1 MPVVRNL
8 RFNSPARPEEAHP
21 KGESI
26 DMKRSMTKP
35 KSSAESG
42 RTPMDEALR
51 FLGARARTVR
61 EVERRLDACEFGE
74 VEVYETVERLKD
86 LGLLNDFT
94 YAELFVQTRLSTKP
108 VSRAHLREQLMQHE
122 VDRDALEQALLLVD
136 EETEAGSA
144 VAIAAKYAR
153 QGARLPEDEKRE
165 FVLKRLMARG
175 YSYDAA
181 RNALEQALSGEDE
194 A

>member
-1 MPVVRNL
+1 
-8 RFNSPARPEEAHP
+8 
-21 KGESI
+21 
-26 DMKRSMTKP
+26 
-35 KSSAESG
+35 
-42 RTPMDEALR
+42 MDEALR
-51 FLGARARTVR
+51 FLSARARTVR
-61 EVERRLDACEFGE
+61 EVERRLDACEYGE

-86 LGLLNDFT
+86 LGLLNDAAF
-94 YAELFVQTRLSTKP
+94 AEQFVQTRLSTKP

-136 EETEAGSA
+136 EEMEAGSA
-144 VAIAAKYAR
+144 VAVAAKYAR

-175 YSYDAA
+175 YNYDDA
-181 RNALEQALSGEDE
+181 RTALEQVLSGEGD

>member
-1 MPVVRNL
+1 
-8 RFNSPARPEEAHP
+8 
-21 KGESI
+21 
-26 DMKRSMTKP
+26 MTKP
-35 KSSAESG
+35 KPAAESG
-42 RTPMDEALR
+42 RTPMDAALR
-51 FLGARARTVR
+51 FLGGRARTVR

-86 LGLLNDFT
+86 LGLLNDASF
-94 YAELFVQTRLSTKP
+94 AEQFVQTRLSTKP

-122 VDRDALEQALLLVD
+122 VDRDAMEQALLLVD
-136 EETEAGSA
+136 EETETGSA
-144 VAIAAKYAR
+144 LAVAQKYAR
-153 QGARLPEDEKRE
+153 QSERLPEDERKE

-181 RNALEQALSGEDE
+181 RSALEQALGGEED

>member
-1 MPVVRNL
+1 MHVVRSS
-8 RFNSPARPEEAHP
+8 RFSSPAQPEGTHP
-21 KGESI
+21 KG
-26 DMKRSMTKP
+26 DLVNMKRSMTKP

-51 FLGARARTVR
+51 FLSARARTVR
-61 EVERRLDACEFGE
+61 EVERRLDACEYGE

-122 VDRDALEQALLLVD
+122 VDRDAMEQALLLVD
-136 EETEAGSA
+136 EETEADSA
-144 VAIAAKYAR
+144 VAVAEKYAR

-175 YSYDAA
+175 YGYDAA
-181 RNALEQALSGEDE
+181 RNALEQALSREDE

>member
-1 MPVVRNL
+1 
-8 RFNSPARPEEAHP
+8 
-21 KGESI
+21 
-26 DMKRSMTKP
+26 MKRSMTKP
-35 KSSAESG
+35 KPAAESG

-51 FLGARARTVR
+51 FLGGRARTVR

-86 LGLLNDFT
+86 LGLLNDAS
-94 YAELFVQTRLSTKP
+94 YAEQFVQTRLSTKP

-122 VDRDALEQALLLVD
+122 VDRDALERALLLVD
-136 EETEAGSA
+136 EETETGSA
-144 VAIAAKYAR
+144 LAVAQKYAR
-153 QGARLPEDEKRE
+153 QGERLPEDERKE

-175 YSYDAA
+175 YSYDDA
-181 RNALEQALSGEDE
+181 RSALEQALGGGED

>member
-1 MPVVRNL
+1 
-8 RFNSPARPEEAHP
+8 
-21 KGESI
+21 
-26 DMKRSMTKP
+26 MKRSMTKP
-35 KSSAESG
+35 KSSDESG

-51 FLGARARTVR
+51 FLSARARTVR
-61 EVERRLDACEFGE
+61 EVERRLDACEYGE

-86 LGLLNDFT
+86 LGLLNDAAF
-94 YAELFVQTRLSTKP
+94 AEQFVQTRLSTKP

-144 VAIAAKYAR
+144 VAVAAKYAR

-175 YSYDAA
+175 YGYDAA

-194 A
+194 I